1 MNKTLIMTRVVPLLL
16 LFMCTNASSQ
26 NSFPKYEGYKP
37 LSTFSRDTV
46 RYLQYNWGINTG
58 GVYTDTRLSEFFK
71 VFELPICDVELRC
84 TSPGGITEVG
94 YIRLWFQPYEK
105 AYKYWM
111 ESGSYGSKYSL
122 GVFSIFGEIDK
133 HSMLYEELHPY
144 IPALKK
150 EGVTIVPW
158 KESYKEALGSFL
170 VDAIQYNYGL

>member
-1 MNKTLIMTRVVPLLL
+1 MNKTPIMTRVVPLLL
-16 LFMCTNASSQ
+16 LIMCTSASSQ

-58 GVYTDTRLSEFFK
+58 GVYANTRLSEFFK
-71 VFELPICDVELRC
+71 VFELPISELELRC
-84 TSPGGITEVG
+84 TSPGGIDEVSCMFLWLIPEKEAFRRWKALG
-94 YIRLWFQPYEK
+94 DDGDRYCIYIDGIYPEK
-105 AYKYWM
+105 
-111 ESGSYGSKYSL
+111 G
-122 GVFSIFGEIDK
+122 K

-158 KESYKEALGSFL
+158 KESYKEVLGSFL

>member
-1 MNKTLIMTRVVPLLL
+1 MNKTPIMTRVVPLLL
-16 LFMCTNASSQ
+16 LIMCTSASSQ

-58 GVYTDTRLSEFFK
+58 GVYADTQLSEFFE

-94 YIRLWFQPYEK
+94 YVRIWLLPYDEAIK
-105 AYKYWM
+105 RRDL
-111 ESGSYGSKYSL
+111 YGERRDRYCL
-122 GVFSIFGEIDK
+122 LVQSILPEIDK

-158 KESYKEALGSFL
+158 KESYKEVLGSFL